1 MSKVVYAVSF
11 YDVNHIL
18 KQADKCVD
26 MLAEQEI
33 EEILFYIGMEKK
45 GIEVEEVL
53 HRPKYSPN
61 NEPWFGKRWLGFER
75 QDKEWL
81 FSSKSTIE
89 NVIQSQTD
97 MDHKR
102 DLVLMSQQSTSNIVE
117 FCETEQ
123 VRYTKQEA
131 N

>member
-1 MSKVVYAVSF
+1 MAKVPFNVSVFDLNYVLSKVGKSVES
-11 YDVNHIL
+11 ISKEEL
-18 KQADKCVD
+18 
-26 MLAEQEI
+26 
-33 EEILFYIGMEKK
+33 EEILFYVGMDKK

-61 NEPWFGKRWLGFER
+61 NEPWFGKRWIGFER

-81 FSSKSTIE
+81 FSSNCSLE

-97 MDHKR
+97 MDHKQ
-102 DLVLMSQQSTSNIVE
+102 DLVLMSRQSTSNIVE

-123 VRYTKQEA
+123 VRYAKQEV